1 MEIPKFGRK
10 WSMAISA
17 ALMGVAL
24 AMYQVVNTYQA
35 SIIFNAL
42 EYWFQR

>member
-17 ALMGVAL
+17 AAMGVAL
-24 AMYQVVNTYQA
+24 ALYQLVNTYEA
-35 SIIFNAL
+35 SIGFNAM